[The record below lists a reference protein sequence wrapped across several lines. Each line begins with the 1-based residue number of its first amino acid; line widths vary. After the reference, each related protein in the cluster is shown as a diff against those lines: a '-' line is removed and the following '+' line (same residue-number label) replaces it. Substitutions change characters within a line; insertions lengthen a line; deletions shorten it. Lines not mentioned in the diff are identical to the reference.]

1 MPQGWKGFRGA
12 CGERVQRQKNLI
24 IVTNVR
30 GHYIP
35 LSPFLSKP
43 EAFCLSL
50 RYLEFPSMSISCTL
64 RGMTFSYGVPGQVII
79 YKAFPQVHKLQ
90 GTLQNHHFFIQI

>member
-30 GHYIP
+30 GHFIP
-35 LSPFLSKP
+35 YLHSYQNRRHFAIVNPPLMSTSP
-43 EAFCLSL
+43 
-50 RYLEFPSMSISCTL
+50 TL
-64 RGMTFSYGVPGQVII
+64 RGMTFSYGVPGQVVI

-90 GTLQNHHFFIQI
+90 GTLQNHHFFIQT